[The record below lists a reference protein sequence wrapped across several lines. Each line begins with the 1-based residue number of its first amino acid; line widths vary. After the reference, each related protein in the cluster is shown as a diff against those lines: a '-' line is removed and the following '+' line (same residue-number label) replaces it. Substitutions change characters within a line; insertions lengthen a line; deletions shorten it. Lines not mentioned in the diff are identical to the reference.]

1 VKTLLSGENTMKAGN
16 WQNRVVGMTMAAWF
30 APGLAAAA
38 PFPDSPIRIVLGI
51 PVGAS
56 PDIVARALAAEMPA
70 TLGQAVI
77 VENRPGAG
85 GTLATTMV
93 AAAPPDGYTL
103 NASGCSADAIVYGF
117 VMNGRTPLDPFK
129 DFTPVGQLMRDHWVV
144 LVSPERGIDNLRQ
157 LATMTRDAA
166 QPLSF
171 PSQGEG
177 SSPHLQAERLARKLG
192 FKALHVPYKDSPLS
206 DLAAGRL
213 DFAVQPS
220 AASQALVKAGKL
232 KALAVLSMERLASL
246 PDVPTAAE
254 AGLPAF
260 TYNGGICLWAPGGTP
275 RDVVA
280 RLNDALNRAAKSP
293 AVAAR
298 FEALG
303 VDPTLLSPEA
313 TARSVAGLMADADEL
328 RAAVFG
334 KSR

>member
-1 VKTLLSGENTMKAGN
+1 MKAQG
-16 WQNRVVGMTMAAWF
+16 WQKRLLRMTVAVTL
-30 APGLAAAA
+30 APGIAAADS
-38 PFPDSPIRIVLGI
+38 FPNSPIRMVLGI

-56 PDIVARALAAEMPA
+56 PDIVARAVAAEM
-70 TLGQAVI
+70 TTSLGQAVV

-85 GTLATTMV
+85 GTLATTFV

-117 VMNGRTPLDPFK
+117 LMSGRTPLDPFK

-144 LVSPERGIDNLRQ
+144 LVSPERGVGNLQQ
-157 LATMTRDAA
+157 LAKLARDAA
-166 QPLSF
+166 QPMSF

-177 SSPHLQAERLARKLG
+177 STPHLQAERLARELG
-192 FKALHVPYKDSPLS
+192 FKALHVPYKDSPLT

-220 AASQALVKAGKL
+220 AASQGLVRSGQL
-232 KALAVLSMERLASL
+232 KALAVLSSERLRSL

-254 AGLPAF
+254 AGLPNF

-275 RDVVA
+275 RSVVD
-280 RLNDALNRAAKSP
+280 RLNGALNRAAKTP
-293 AVAAR
+293 AVTAR

-303 VDPTLLSPEA
+303 VDPTPLSPEG
-313 TARSVAGLMADADEL
+313 TERSVAGMMADTDKL
-328 RAAVFG
+328 RTAVFG